1 MDASFWIVSWLHRI
15 IEPHYLLKSTIIYLQ
30 SISSRSVIV
39 WVAVTVF
46 REAIWS
52 EVLLRWLR
60 WSQRC
65 CSLWV
70 GPGSRAPAG
79 RSRTRRSSSCTWR
92 GFSWVGGASATT
104 APSGSCGWG
113 DERQKISWRA
123 EAALWLHLTQLKKI
137 KKKEIGFSYSDLFS
151 RLVSHMKKLNISQ
164 DFSFTLFSTKR
175 KKKKNLR
182 NKEENLLKF
191 VFCFNVWKRVGKK
204 TSDLFSF
211 FFKEKKSFPCSN
223 FFPHENK

>member
-1 MDASFWIVSWLHRI
+1 MDASFWIVSWLH
-15 IEPHYLLKSTIIYLQ
+15 YLLKSTIIYSQ

-46 REAIWS
+46 REAVGS

-123 EAALWLHLTQLKKI
+123 EAAPWLHLTQLKKI
-137 KKKEIGFSYSDLFS
+137 QKKEIGFSYSDLFS

-175 KKKKNLR
+175 KR
-182 NKEENLLKF
+182 NDWET
-191 VFCFNVWKRVGKK
+191 KRKI
-204 TSDLFSF
+204 F
-211 FFKEKKSFPCSN
+211 
-223 FFPHENK
+223 

>member
-1 MDASFWIVSWLHRI
+1 MDASFWIVSWL
-15 IEPHYLLKSTIIYLQ
+15 HYLLKSTIIYLQ

-46 REAIWS
+46 REAVGS

-164 DFSFTLFSTKR
+164 DFSFKLFSTKR
-175 KKKKNLR
+175 KKKKP
-182 NKEENLLKF
+182 
-191 VFCFNVWKRVGKK
+191 
-204 TSDLFSF
+204 
-211 FFKEKKSFPCSN
+211 EKQRGKSFKVCVFVSMFEREWGKRHQI
-223 FFPHENK
+223 FFRFF